1 MVNKGKKVKY
11 AKKAKKA
18 TSVLGTMLVGFPI
31 LSAASNTMRTRDP
44 NTALDELGNA
54 FMGFRPST
62 GQITVGSGG
71 GYATVALV
79 VHALLRKHLGRYIDD
94 NLPKGFKI

>member
-1 MVNKGKKVKY
+1 MAKGRKVKY

-18 TSVLGTMLVGFPI
+18 TSILGTALVAFPI
-31 LSAASNTMRTRDP
+31 LSAAQSTMRTKDV
-44 NTALDELGNA
+44 NTAMDELGNA

-62 GQITVGSGG
+62 GEITIGSGG
-71 GYATVALV
+71 GYATAALV
-79 VHALLRKHLGRYIDD
+79 VHALLQKHLGKYINR